1 MAIMGNSFILHL
13 IRHAPT
19 AGNQAKQYIGWTDE
33 AVLPFKAEPDAS
45 QIAVWG
51 SDLKRCRQT
60 AACLFPNA
68 VYHASPDWRE
78 CHFGEWEQ
86 KTYAELESNGLYR
99 NWVDDPFHF
108 APPNGESLHQ
118 LATRIER
125 AVKALPDGDEF
136 TILTHGGPIRYL
148 LARATGESI
157 QQQTASHGHRIT
169 LVWKTRKAVEEG
181 DLCTSFSAVPLMA
194 NVNT

>member
-1 MAIMGNSFILHL
+1 MAVMGNSFILHL

-19 AGNQAKQYIGWTDE
+19 AGNRAKQYIGWTDE
-33 AVLPFKAEPDAS
+33 AVLPFGAEPNSLQA
-45 QIAVWG
+45 AVWG

-60 AACLFPNA
+60 AAVLFPNA
-68 VYHASPDWRE
+68 IYHPSPCWRE
-78 CHFGEWEQ
+78 CHFGDWEQ
-86 KTYAELESNGLYR
+86 KTYANLESDDLYR
-99 NWVDDPFHF
+99 KWIDDPLHL

-118 LATRIER
+118 LAERIEK

-136 TILTHGGPIRYL
+136 TVLTHGGPIRYL
-148 LARATGESI
+148 LARATGKPFL
-157 QQQTASHGHRIT
+157 QQTVLHGHRMT
-169 LVWKTRKAVEEG
+169 VEWKTRRAMEEG